1 MILPGMTYP
10 ELINEVSKDSE
21 KLIDIMFREVLKIRK
36 PKILRDRYP
45 DGKTL
50 PTATYRSKVTGNKYY
65 IQPRAKYDPTQKI
78 SKLAATAN
86 IFTQTYDSQGKMIW
100 MKVPL
105 YNEDF
110 YRKMRLYGEN
120 PESSNLI
127 EAYIYTPHFLKRYNE
142 RFLKGNEE
150 EDMIKILE
158 TYLSR
163 NSTRIFSHTE
173 GKWKYENEDRIGYEM
188 RVSDGVEL
196 GMIVR
201 DGIFQANTFIS
212 DEMLREDQNCLLGKS
227 GYLWETY
234 MDI

>member
-1 MILPGMTYP
+1 MILPEMTYP
-10 ELINEVSKDSE
+10 ELINEVTKDSE

-36 PKILRDRYP
+36 PKILRDKYP

-50 PTATYRSKVTGNKYY
+50 PLTTYKSNLTGNKYY

-78 SKLAATAN
+78 KKLAATAN
-86 IFTQTYDSQGKMIW
+86 VFTQTCDSHGKTIW
-100 MKVPL
+100 IKVPL

-110 YRKMRLYGEN
+110 YEKMKLYGED
-120 PESSNLI
+120 PENSILI
-127 EAYIYTPHFLKRYNE
+127 EAYIYYPHFLNRYNE
-142 RFLKGNEE
+142 RFLGNKET
-150 EDMIKILE
+150 DMIKILE

-163 NSTRIFSHTE
+163 NTTRIFSHTE
-173 GKWKYENEDRIGYEM
+173 GKWKYEQEDRLGYET
-188 RVSDGVEL
+188 RVQDGVEL

-212 DEMLREDQNCLLGKS
+212 DDMLREDQNYILGKS

>member
-1 MILPGMTYP
+1 MILPGMTYQ

-50 PTATYRSKVTGNKYY
+50 PTTTYRSKVTGNKYF

-78 SKLAATAN
+78 SKLASTAN

-110 YRKMRLYGEN
+110 YQKMRLYGE
-120 PESSNLI
+120 
-127 EAYIYTPHFLKRYNE
+127 
-142 RFLKGNEE
+142 
-150 EDMIKILE
+150 
-158 TYLSR
+158 
-163 NSTRIFSHTE
+163 
-173 GKWKYENEDRIGYEM
+173 
-188 RVSDGVEL
+188 
-196 GMIVR
+196 
-201 DGIFQANTFIS
+201 TFI
-212 DEMLREDQNCLLGKS
+212 Q
-227 GYLWETY
+227 
-234 MDI
+234 IIFP